1 MPPEDERART
11 RRYITQLNRSNRQ
24 AAAVRRPPYR
34 RRPAPAVPHGAAGE
48 ARALPA
54 LTMDLG
60 RRLPVGM
67 AVLLVLPVRRGHGP
81 GFRLR
86 GVCCCG
92 LPQDFSEY
100 SRPDIALASLV
111 ARGGIP
117 PTKVVATM
125 RRWSQNKPD
134 LTRWLHGRRC
144 EHGDDLELVIWDET
158 GYGIPWELFWLDAP
172 PRSPHRAGWLGGLIT
187 LTRWLTV
194 NAAWSVVREYA
205 EPHTCAGPVAAYI
218 AEDMRN
224 DDRLLHAYASEG
236 IAGVRGLPKALA
248 AGAPL
253 GMVYV
258 ACHGTFGSGEDDC
271 LLGDVPLVMLEGGN
285 SFERL
290 ASAATFVFLNA
301 CHSGQLLADEGEYA
315 DQTQRGFSELF
326 LRSGAAGVLAT
337 SGAIG
342 DEEAHQMADE
352 LLQLLSARPH
362 TPIAVALRELRSTV
376 AHLTPADLLDV
387 EGKEEQRRL
396 LPLLYRFMYVY
407 YGSPRTV
414 VTLTAREAST

>member
-1 MPPEDERART
+1 M
-11 RRYITQLNRSNRQ
+11 
-24 AAAVRRPPYR
+24 RP
-34 RRPAPAVPHGAAGE
+34 
-48 ARALPA
+48 LTA
-54 LTMDLG
+54 LTTDLG
-60 RRLPVGM
+60 RRLPTGM
-67 AVLLVLPVRRGHGP
+67 AMLLVLPVRRDHGP

-92 LPQDFSEY
+92 PPQEFPTEY
-100 SRPDIALASLV
+100 SRPNIALAHLV
-111 ARGGIP
+111 ARGGVP
-117 PTKVVATM
+117 PTKVLATM

-134 LTRWLHGRRC
+134 LTRWLHDRRC

-158 GYGIPWELFWLDAP
+158 GYGIPWELFWLATP
-172 PRSPHRAGWLGGLIT
+172 PGSSHRPGWLGGLVT

-194 NAAWSVVREYA
+194 NAAWSVVREYSQD
-205 EPHTCAGPVAAYI
+205 HSCAGPVAAYI
-218 AEDMRN
+218 AEDMRH
-224 DDRLLHAYASEG
+224 DDALLDAYASER
-236 IAGVRGLPKALA
+236 IAGVRGLPKTLA
-248 AGAPL
+248 AGDPL

-258 ACHGTFGSGEDDC
+258 ACHGMFGDGEDDC
-271 LLGDVPLVMLEGGN
+271 LLGDVPLVMLEGGTD
-285 SFERL
+285 FERL

-301 CHSGQLLADEGEYA
+301 CHSGQLIAEEGEYA

-352 LLQLLSARPH
+352 LLRLLRDRPR
-362 TPIAVALRELRSTV
+362 TPVAVALRELRAAA

-387 EGKEEQRRL
+387 EGKQEQRRL

-414 VTLTAREAST
+414 VALAPREACT